1 MKIKLDSEPVYG
13 DNDENI
19 KKNIEMYAGNA
30 NTNSQSKGVPKMHHA
45 NVYHYQWQI
54 ILLKRRKGIILKDW
68 EMQIWTK
75 KRWKWRTLSTMI

>member
-1 MKIKLDSEPVYG
+1 MLEALKETEQKKKNYLIWKKVKYLLKIKLDSEPVYG

-45 NVYHYQWQI
+45 NVYHYQ
-54 ILLKRRKGIILKDW
+54 
-68 EMQIWTK
+68 
-75 KRWKWRTLSTMI
+75 